1 MPPRTS
7 PNRASLAGIKDP
19 LYPALK
25 APVNE
30 IRESGAWRWPGIAG
44 EASSTSVDMFY
55 EFRVIACFP
64 QEDLQWRDSVWAA
77 AMFFSGGGGVGWGG
91 QEDCCSFA
99 ILWSARFFAGW

>member
-30 IRESGAWRWPGIAG
+30 IRESGAGDGQGWFGGSVLNISG
-44 EASSTSVDMFY
+44 HVFMSSV
-55 EFRVIACFP
+55 
-64 QEDLQWRDSVWAA
+64 
-77 AMFFSGGGGVGWGG
+77 
-91 QEDCCSFA
+91 
-99 ILWSARFFAGW
+99 